1 MKTWL
6 ILLAVWFLLW
16 GLLAV
21 TNFKFEQANLIMGV
35 LAVAIG
41 IMIFVAERKA
51 TP

>member
-1 MKTWL
+1 MTIWK

-21 TNFKFEQANLIMGV
+21 TNFKFEAQNLIMGV
-35 LAVAIG
+35 LAIAIAVL
-41 IMIFVAERKA
+41 IFVAERKT